1 MTNTDLQKAQ
11 LVMFAARHA
20 GPKATLDQ
28 MKGICYCIRERVRA
42 GWNDGKWM
50 DVLQAAE
57 ENAPHHF
64 VAIHE
69 NLDGSIVTERRE
81 FQMLLRDVDDIFYSQ
96 KAGMSEMPNS
106 LESSI
111 EQNREKYWCF
121 LNRARTPWFDQH
133 IVGDQKNHPNR
144 TQAGLMMFYE

>member
-50 DVLQAAE
+50 DVLQEAE
-57 ENAPHHF
+57 DKAPHF
-64 VAIHE
+64 DDL
-69 NLDGSIVTERRE
+69 LDAKIDTERRE
-81 FQMLLRDVDDIFYSQ
+81 FQLLLRDIDDIFYGQ
-96 KAGMSEMPNS
+96 KMGSAEMAGD
-106 LESSI
+106 LESSV
-111 EQNREKYWCF
+111 EQNRQKYWCF
-121 LNRARTPWFDQH
+121 LNRPRIPWFETN
-133 IVGDQKNHPNR
+133 IIGDQKNHPNR